1 MRKKHLPGQTVTSI
15 SAQKKTQWHPPF
27 CASMQLELK
36 EYKSIL
42 EYSMEYAL
50 STKPLLIDL
59 LIIKKAQEVQIEN
72 EIGRKFRS
80 HNIIEYKSPDDRLS
94 IDNYLKT
101 TGYTHLYLSIV
112 NKNKKKDEAIKSF
125 DITVT
130 IVRVRKPKKLFRMLR
145 EVYNLSVTK
154 RANGIYEV
162 KDTFLGCVQII
173 VTKELD
179 PKEHV
184 WLTSLADGMKEDEA
198 RLLIEEAGKLSAP
211 DDREY
216 AESIL
221 QLAMEKNK
229 DIFEK
234 VKGCEDMCQAFWEL
248 YAPEIEAEKRA
259 SEKRGEQRG
268 EKRGIAIGEKNG
280 EKRGE
285 RRTLIS
291 LIIKKIQRGKD
302 ILSIADAVE
311 EPVEM
316 IRPIYEAVL
325 AMPDADVGE
334 IYEKVYT
341 KGGEIVL
348 QSRKSK
354 WHN

>member
-1 MRKKHLPGQTVTSI
+1 MRKNHLSGQTVTSI

-36 EYKSIL
+36 
-42 EYSMEYAL
+42 
-50 STKPLLIDL
+50 
-59 LIIKKAQEVQIEN
+59 
-72 EIGRKFRS
+72 
-80 HNIIEYKSPDDRLS
+80 EYKSPDDRLS

-268 EKRGIAIGEKNG
+268 EKRG
-280 EKRGE
+280 E

-325 AMPDADVGE
+325 AAPDADVGQ

-341 KGGEIVL
+341 KG
-348 QSRKSK
+348 
-354 WHN
+354 

>member
-1 MRKKHLPGQTVTSI
+1 
-15 SAQKKTQWHPPF
+15 
-27 CASMQLELK
+27 
-36 EYKSIL
+36 
-42 EYSMEYAL
+42 MEYAL

-59 LIIKKAQEVQIEN
+59 LIIKKEQDVQIEN

-80 HNIIEYKSPDDRLS
+80 HNIIEYKSPNDRLS
-94 IDNYLKT
+94 IENYLKT
-101 TGYTHLYLSIV
+101 IGYAHLYFSIV
-112 NKNKKKDEAIKSF
+112 NKNKKKDDAIKSF

-145 EVYNLSVTK
+145 EVYGLPVTK

-162 KDTFLGCVQII
+162 KDTFLGCVQIV

-179 PKEHV
+179 PKEHI
-184 WLTSLADGMKEDEA
+184 WLTSLDAGLKEDDA

-216 AESIL
+216 ADSIL

-248 YAPEIEAEKRA
+248 YAPEIEAERRA
-259 SEKRGEQRG
+259 SEVRGEKRGIAIGEKNG

-325 AMPDADVGE
+325 AAPDADVGQ
-334 IYEKVYT
+334 IYEKVYI
-341 KGGEIVL
+341 KG
-348 QSRKSK
+348 
-354 WHN
+354 

>member
-1 MRKKHLPGQTVTSI
+1 M
-15 SAQKKTQWHPPF
+15 
-27 CASMQLELK
+27 
-36 EYKSIL
+36 
-42 EYSMEYAL
+42 
-50 STKPLLIDL
+50 
-59 LIIKKAQEVQIEN
+59 
-72 EIGRKFRS
+72 
-80 HNIIEYKSPDDRLS
+80 
-94 IDNYLKT
+94 
-101 TGYTHLYLSIV
+101 
-112 NKNKKKDEAIKSF
+112 
-125 DITVT
+125 
-130 IVRVRKPKKLFRMLR
+130 
-145 EVYNLSVTK
+145 
-154 RANGIYEV
+154 
-162 KDTFLGCVQII
+162 
-173 VTKELD
+173 TKELD

-184 WLTSLADGMKEDEA
+184 WLISLDDGLKEDEA

-248 YAPEIEAEKRA
+248 YAPEIEAERRV
-259 SEKRGEQRG
+259 SEACG
-268 EKRGIAIGEKNG
+268 EKRGIEIGEKRG

-325 AMPDADVGE
+325 SAPDADVGQ
-334 IYEKVYT
+334 IYEKVYI
-341 KGGEIVL
+341 KGYPDPPVRGKYI
-348 QSRKSK
+348 RK
-354 WHN
+354 

>member
-1 MRKKHLPGQTVTSI
+1 MRKNHLSGQTVTSI

-36 EYKSIL
+36 
-42 EYSMEYAL
+42 
-50 STKPLLIDL
+50 
-59 LIIKKAQEVQIEN
+59 
-72 EIGRKFRS
+72 
-80 HNIIEYKSPDDRLS
+80 EYKSPDDRLS

-325 AMPDADVGE
+325 AMPGADVGE

>member
-1 MRKKHLPGQTVTSI
+1 
-15 SAQKKTQWHPPF
+15 
-27 CASMQLELK
+27 
-36 EYKSIL
+36 
-42 EYSMEYAL
+42 MEYAL
-50 STKPLLIDL
+50 STKPLSIDL

-259 SEKRGEQRG
+259 SEERGK
-268 EKRGIAIGEKNG
+268 KRGIAIGEKNG

-285 RRTLIS
+285 CRRLIS

-302 ILSIADAVE
+302 IISIADAVE

>member
-1 MRKKHLPGQTVTSI
+1 MRKNHLSGQTVTSI

-50 STKPLLIDL
+50 STKPLSIDL

-221 QLAMEKNK
+221 QLAIEKNK

-259 SEKRGEQRG
+259 SEERGEC
-268 EKRGIAIGEKNG
+268 
-280 EKRGE
+280 
-285 RRTLIS
+285 RTLIC
-291 LIIKKIQRGKD
+291 LIIKKIKRGKD
-302 ILSIADAVE
+302 ILSIAEAVE

-325 AMPDADVGE
+325 AAPDADVGQ